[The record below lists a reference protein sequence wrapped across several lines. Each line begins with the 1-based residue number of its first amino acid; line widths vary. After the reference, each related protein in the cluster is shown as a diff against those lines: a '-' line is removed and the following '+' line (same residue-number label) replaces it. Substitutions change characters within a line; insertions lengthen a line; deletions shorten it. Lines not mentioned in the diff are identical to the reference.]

1 MAKHTFRIT
10 LKAEAVI
17 ELDDA
22 VIDAVDA
29 DWRSMFYQLYT
40 PEDIAEHVGYNL
52 VINRAKLS
60 FLDGWAE
67 QPDENAF
74 ILEDPDWTITARVE

>member
-1 MAKHTFRIT
+1 
-10 LKAEAVI
+10 LAVI

-22 VIDAVDA
+22 VIDAVDD

-40 PEDIAEHVGYNL
+40 REDIAEHVGYNL

-60 FLDGWAE
+60 FLDGWAD
-67 QPDENAF
+67 QPDENAS
-74 ILEDPDWTITARVE
+74 IVERPDWIVTAEDARG